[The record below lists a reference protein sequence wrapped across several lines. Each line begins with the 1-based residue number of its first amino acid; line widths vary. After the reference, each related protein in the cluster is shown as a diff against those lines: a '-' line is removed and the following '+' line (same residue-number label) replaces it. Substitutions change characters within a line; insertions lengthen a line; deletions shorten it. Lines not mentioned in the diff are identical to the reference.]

1 MVTPGENIN
10 IDSYR
15 NFPIKFITIKDA
27 LLARSEHLLYAMLLS
42 LNAFV

>member
-1 MVTPGENIN
+1 MVTPIENIN
-10 IDSYR
+10 VDRYWT
-15 NFPIKFITIKDA
+15 FPIKFIRIKDA